1 MSFAAS
7 ASVKLADDLVCIT
20 VTAPGA
26 PETVLRLPR
35 ELAIDLA
42 YQINRTASLAPRSYP
57 TEHLKEATDG

>member
-1 MSFAAS
+1 MSFAAN

-35 ELAIDLA
+35 ELAVDLA
-42 YQINRTASLAPRSYP
+42 YQINVAASRAPKSYP
-57 TEHLKEATDG
+57 TEHSKEPKA